1 MSATASPAILA
12 EIIDDLERKIDALD
26 DANNRS
32 EQIIRYL
39 ILCQRE
45 SSMEWTD
52 NGTTHCTSSVSK
64 SMNSAK
70 ESHES
75 DCGVNLKLDESC
87 KSNSLEDVLLMARE
101 MREKGA
107 TKKAS
112 SQLVSITGDK
122 LRKTTNRAIGYDH
135 DVSISIETP

>member
-1 MSATASPAILA
+1 MSAAASLAILA
-12 EIIDDLERKIDALD
+12 EIIDDLQRKIFALD

-45 SSMEWTD
+45 SAPELPHD
-52 NGTTHCTSSVSK
+52 GTRRCTSPTSNG
-64 SMNSAK
+64 MNSAR
-70 ESHES
+70 EFQES
-75 DCGVNLKLDESC
+75 DSGGNLRLDESC

-107 TKKAS
+107 TKKPS
-112 SQLVSITGDK
+112 SQPLSTMGDK
-122 LRKTTNRAIGYDH
+122 LRKASDRAIGFDH
-135 DVSISIETP
+135 DLFINIKTP

>member
-1 MSATASPAILA
+1 MSANASPAILA
-12 EIIDDLERKIDALD
+12 EIIDDLQKKIYALD

-45 SSMEWTD
+45 SSPAVPD
-52 NGTTHCTSSVSK
+52 NGTRRCTSSTSNGIDSSK
-64 SMNSAK
+64 
-70 ESHES
+70 EFLES
-75 DCGVNLKLDESC
+75 DSGVNLRLDESC

-107 TKKAS
+107 TKKPS
-112 SQLVSITGDK
+112 SQLLSATGDK
-122 LRKTTNRAIGYDH
+122 LRKNSGRAIGFGH
-135 DVSISIETP
+135 DLSINIKTP